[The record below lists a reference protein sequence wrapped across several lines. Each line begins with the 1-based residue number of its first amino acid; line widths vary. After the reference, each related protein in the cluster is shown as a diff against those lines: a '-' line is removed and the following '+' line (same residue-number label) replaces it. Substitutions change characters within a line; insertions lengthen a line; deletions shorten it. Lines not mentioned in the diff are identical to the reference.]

1 MYKTPDGLD
10 DILLN
15 SDGEY
20 LTGLWF
26 FGSKGAFKHCVNCE
40 EKMLPI
46 FDDSIRWL
54 NVYFRGSE
62 PDFIP
67 CHRVVGAMGSLFG
80 YGGGIESKKSLLS
93 FERIN
98 NNR

>member
-1 MYKTPDGLD
+1 MIATSNKPGF
-10 DILLN
+10 
-15 SDGEY
+15 S
-20 LTGLWF
+20 
-26 FGSKGAFKHCVNCE
+26 
-40 EKMLPI
+40 
-46 FDDSIRWL
+46 
-54 NVYFRGSE
+54 GSE

-67 CHRVVGAMGSLFG
+67 RHRVVGAMGSLFG